1 MTREMKAF
9 IILVV
14 SLILFVLTLP
24 ATLLISVLRVVK
36 GTCNVLDKSL
46 TFFVQALREEII
58 K

>member
-9 IILVV
+9 VKLVI
-14 SLILFVLTLP
+14 SLMIFVITLP
-24 ATLLISVLRVVK
+24 IQVTIAALRVVR

-46 TFFVQALREEII
+46 TFFIQALREEII